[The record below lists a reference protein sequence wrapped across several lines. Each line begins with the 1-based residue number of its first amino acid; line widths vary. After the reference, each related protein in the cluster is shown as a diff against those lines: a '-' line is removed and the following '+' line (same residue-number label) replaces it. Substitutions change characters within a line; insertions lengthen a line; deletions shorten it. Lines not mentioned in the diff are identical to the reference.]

1 MSLRKKRYKGRK
13 VAAEEGRKSA
23 ERKNKKSLKKGIKTV
38 DKGRDIWYYIQ
49 AVCEKAAAE
58 HIENRI
64 EKQRKKKHTN
74 NKVNFN
80 GSQ

>member
-1 MSLRKKRYKGRK
+1 M
-13 VAAEEGRKSA
+13 
-23 ERKNKKSLKKGIKTV
+23 IKTV
-38 DKGRDIWYYIQ
+38 DKGRDIWYYVQ

>member
-1 MSLRKKRYKGRK
+1 MTREGIYGIIYRLSAKKR
-13 VAAEEGRKSA
+13 
-23 ERKNKKSLKKGIKTV
+23 T
-38 DKGRDIWYYIQ
+38 
-49 AVCEKAAAE
+49 AE